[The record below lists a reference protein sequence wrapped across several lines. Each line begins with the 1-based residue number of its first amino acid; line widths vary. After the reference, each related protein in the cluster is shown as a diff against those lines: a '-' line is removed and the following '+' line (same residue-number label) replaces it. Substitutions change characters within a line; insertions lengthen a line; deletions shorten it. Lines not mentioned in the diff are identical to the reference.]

1 LQRRAKMVTGI
12 DISEACVRECKQRF
26 AGCNN
31 VEFRVGSGADLEG
44 VATGGVDA
52 IWSFDVFVHINK
64 PQFAA
69 YCREFARVLR
79 PGGTGVIHHGAIGGE
94 KGGWRSNVA
103 NADVQEFLRSA
114 GLDVKAQISSWK
126 DSGQEF
132 QAGLYDDTVTVFQK
146 PTPTSH

>member
-1 LQRRAKMVTGI
+1 M
-12 DISEACVRECKQRF
+12 RECQQRF
-26 AGCNN
+26 TGCDN

-69 YCREFARVLR
+69 YCKEFARVLR
-79 PGGTGVIHHGAIGGE
+79 PGGMGVIHHGAIGGE

-103 NADVQEFLRSA
+103 NVDVEEFLRSA

-126 DSGQEF
+126 DAGQEF
-132 QAGLYDDTVTVFQK
+132 QAGLYDDTVTVFHK
-146 PTPTSH
+146 PAVAGAR